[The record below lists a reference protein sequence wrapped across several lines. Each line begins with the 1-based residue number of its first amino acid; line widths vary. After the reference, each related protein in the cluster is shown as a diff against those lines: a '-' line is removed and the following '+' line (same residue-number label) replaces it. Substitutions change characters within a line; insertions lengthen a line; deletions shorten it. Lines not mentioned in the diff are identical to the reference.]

1 MASERHQKTAGLIA
15 ELAATFIRREAN
27 SDPMITVTKVD
38 LSPDLRRA
46 IIFVTTIPDGRE
58 SDALV
63 FLKRNAT
70 ELRSFLKKQARMKH
84 IPHLEF
90 MVDAGERHRQH
101 MDELVREIEEQKRD
115 VGE

>member
-1 MASERHQKTAGLIA
+1 M
-15 ELAATFIRREAN
+15 ELAATFIQHEAN
-27 SDPMITVTKVD
+27 SDPLITVTSVD
-38 LSPDLRRA
+38 VSPDMRRA

-58 SDALV
+58 SDALI

-70 ELRSFLKKQARMKH
+70 NMRNYFKQKARLKY

-101 MDELVREIEEQKRD
+101 MDELVREIEAGKKK
-115 VGE
+115 